1 MYSGYEVT
9 FNSIG
14 SLSFDNDIARSCNI
28 SSPKICVSKKAKD
41 INVKV
46 FNMITNKNYAKA
58 MAKYILCDCKC
69 KFNSTTYNSDKKW
82 NNKTCQ
88 CECKN
93 YRKCKKDCS
102 WNPSACIY
110 ESSTY
115 LKSIADT
122 SVIAYYEIISVMDIV
137 SIKMKNAIATNV
149 KK

>member
-1 MYSGYEVT
+1 MSSGYEVT

-14 SLSFDNDIARSCNI
+14 SLSFDNDIAGSCNV

-58 MAKYILCDCKC
+58 MAKHILCDCKC

-93 YRKCKKDCS
+93 YRKCKKDYS
-102 WNPSACIY
+102 
-110 ESSTY
+110 
-115 LKSIADT
+115 
-122 SVIAYYEIISVMDIV
+122 
-137 SIKMKNAIATNV
+137 
-149 KK
+149 